1 MLCVR
6 GFSSLGVKERK
17 GSAHV
22 ALKQRRQLNF
32 WTELWHLHLNT
43 LGVYFSRLVPL
54 VWGSKG
60 YSTKRSSKERRNV
73 VFLQGLRKT
82 ISGKNLTH
90 GQRPRSDPCRPT
102 GDLFNSF
109 EAFYEGNIMPF
120 LLRPLHIL
128 WSWPCS
134 ACLLINTSNY
144 HSQSSRGWTTSFCQN
159 RTEPWPWLLAWNPWF
174 RCKWVITPNKWA
186 IILTKEDDTPG
197 RESLLP
203 ASKSLVSVCES

>member
-1 MLCVR
+1 MLYVR
-6 GFSSLGVKERK
+6 GFSSFGVKERK
-17 GSAHV
+17 RSAHV
-22 ALKQRRQLNF
+22 ALKQWRQLCF

-43 LGVYFSRLVPL
+43 LGVCISQADLKPPLVPL

-73 VFLQGLRKT
+73 VFLEGLRKT

-102 GDLFNSF
+102 GDLFHSF

-144 HSQSSRGWTTSFCQN
+144 HSQSSRRWTTSCLLEAV
-159 RTEPWPWLLAWNPWF
+159 RTGLNHGHGFWHETTGSVAS
-174 RCKWVITPNKWA
+174 
-186 IILTKEDDTPG
+186 
-197 RESLLP
+197 ESLLP
-203 ASKSLVSVCES
+203 RSGPLF